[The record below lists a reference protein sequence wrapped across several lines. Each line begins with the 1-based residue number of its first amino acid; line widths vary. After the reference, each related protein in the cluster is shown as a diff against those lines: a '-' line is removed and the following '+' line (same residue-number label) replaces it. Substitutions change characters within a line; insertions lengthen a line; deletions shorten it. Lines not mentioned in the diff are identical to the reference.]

1 MLYIFSNSDDKSIH
15 HIVCTD
21 SDIRAG
27 IIISR
32 IYERERISGEPI
44 RVQFHNDTSVRATV
58 DSVAKRYDAL
68 KATDKSSNTFEEEV
82 MAKVA
87 ELGKGGSKIN
97 LSKDKPVCAQYK
109 EFINDIIARYRSDKR
124 IITLKDFIYNCIDLK
139 GCDAETLYNDVDAEI
154 CRLLTA
160 GFKEE
165 TKAKVAKLSKPDVAP
180 VVPYNDADAVLYSA
194 HVNDLVGRYYT
205 GSCITKRINTIKEV
219 ARNNNYDVDK
229 FVKDVVNGHKDAHTA
244 YMNALKNK

>member
-44 RVQFHNDTSVRATV
+44 RVQFYNDTSVRATV

-68 KATDKSSNTFEEEV
+68 KATDKSSNAYKEEISTATSVE
-82 MAKVA
+82 
-87 ELGKGGSKIN
+87 
-97 LSKDKPVCAQYK
+97 AQYN
-109 EFINDIIARYRSDKR
+109 ELINDIIFKYRNDR
-124 IITLKDFIYNCIDLK
+124 RCIALKDFVYNYIELNGYNPK
-139 GCDAETLYNDVDAEI
+139 KVYNDVNAEVYKRI
-154 CRLLTA
+154 TK

-165 TKAKVAKLSKPDVAP
+165 LKAKVAALGTSDNDDDEEFRYSSKIRDIVSAYYKDKL
-180 VVPYNDADAVLYSA
+180 NDIKIEV
-194 HVNDLVGRYYT
+194 
-205 GSCITKRINTIKEV
+205 IKRV

-229 FVKDVVNGHKDAHTA
+229 FVKDARRAHKDAYSA
-244 YMNALKNK
+244 YLKHKVNIKKSNSNKDEK

>member
-44 RVQFHNDTSVRATV
+44 RVQFYNDTSVRATV
-58 DSVAKRYDAL
+58 DSVAKRYEAL
-68 KATDKSSNTFEEEV
+68 KRTDKSNNTFEEEIR
-82 MAKVA
+82 AKVA
-87 ELGKGGSKIN
+87 ELGKPTVDTK
-97 LSKDKPVCAQYK
+97 YK
-109 EFINDIIARYRSDKR
+109 EFINDIIAIYRTDKR
-124 IITLKDFIYNCIDLK
+124 IIALKDFVYNYIDLK
-139 GCDAETLYNDVDAEI
+139 GYDAETLYHDVDAEI
-154 CRLLTA
+154 CRLLTT

-180 VVPYNDADAVLYSA
+180 VVPYDNPEEFVYKA
-194 HVNDLVGRYYT
+194 NINELVARYYKD
-205 GSCITKRINTIKEV
+205 SNIIARIGVIKEV

-229 FVKDVVNGHKDAHTA
+229 FVKDVISAHKSAYTA
-244 YMNALKNK
+244 YMNTLNNK